1 VNYCDTEENLKEE
14 DTLVLDGVFL
24 QFQGESGGRTSDT
37 MTSSGRTNVDELTHD
52 SLQDQFESLPSSS
65 STESLC

>member
-1 VNYCDTEENLKEE
+1 MNYCDTEENLKEE

-52 SLQDQFESLPSSS
+52 SL
-65 STESLC
+65 